1 MNKRYK
7 KSNELFKRAKKV
19 IPLGS
24 QTFSKSYLT
33 FPFEQTPLFLTHGRG
48 AYLWDV
54 DGHKYID
61 FIIDDNVKK
70 HNTYSPGFHINVHDK
85 SFLETYNIKY
95 LIILA
100 WQHQETIVKKHNNF
114 IKKGGKVLIP
124 LPEFKVI
131 E

>member
-48 AYLWDV
+48 AHVWDV
-54 DGHKYID
+54 DGNKYID
-61 FIIDDNVKK
+61 FINGLLPNILGYNDKDVIKAVKK
-70 HNTYSPGFHINVHDK
+70 VMYK
-85 SFLETYNIKY
+85 S
-95 LIILA
+95 
-100 WQHQETIVKKHNNF
+100 
-114 IKKGGKVLIP
+114 
-124 LPEFKVI
+124 
-131 E
+131 